1 MSAALTEF
9 SAHAL
14 APFLDDASRACYG
27 ASVQPATRNRLTAL
41 AISLLAIALGLGLAF
56 GWTVVRLLRPD
67 RSPRF
72 TNTAAV
78 LTQIQGLAQLVT
90 VKYVMENVVILE
102 DVRIYGENRVLLV
115 AHGVVKAGV
124 DLSKIER
131 GDIEVDGTNVTI
143 RLPRCTI
150 TDVYLDEDKTQVL
163 EHSTGLLRRFDKDL
177 QQNARREGLD
187 AIRRAARDSG
197 ILDEAQTRAELQ
209 LRLFFNQFGFTEIEF
224 RK

>member
-1 MSAALTEF
+1 M
-9 SAHAL
+9 
-14 APFLDDASRACYG
+14 
-27 ASVQPATRNRLTAL
+27 QPATRNRLTAL

-67 RSPRF
+67 RTPRY

-90 VKYVMENVVILE
+90 VKYVMEKVVILE
-102 DVRIYGENRVLLV
+102 DVRIYGESRVLLV

-209 LRLFFNQFGFTEIEF
+209 LRLFFSQFGFTEIEF

>member
-1 MSAALTEF
+1 M
-9 SAHAL
+9 
-14 APFLDDASRACYG
+14 
-27 ASVQPATRNRLTAL
+27 QPATRNRLTAL
-41 AISLLAIALGLGLAF
+41 AISLLAIALGLGMAF

-90 VKYVMENVVILE
+90 VKYVMEKVVILE

>member
-1 MSAALTEF
+1 M
-9 SAHAL
+9 
-14 APFLDDASRACYG
+14 
-27 ASVQPATRNRLTAL
+27 QPATRNRLTAL

-67 RSPRF
+67 RTPRF

-90 VKYVMENVVILE
+90 VKYVMEKVVILE
-102 DVRIYGENRVLLV
+102 DVRIYGESRVLLI

-124 DLSKIER
+124 DLSQIER
-131 GDIEVDGTNVTI
+131 GDIEVDGTNLTI

-209 LRLFFNQFGFTEIEF
+209 LRLFFSQFGFTEIEF

>member
-1 MSAALTEF
+1 M
-9 SAHAL
+9 
-14 APFLDDASRACYG
+14 
-27 ASVQPATRNRLTAL
+27 QPATRNRLTAL

-67 RSPRF
+67 RTPRY

-78 LTQIQGLAQLVT
+78 LTHIQGLAQLVT
-90 VKYVMENVVILE
+90 VKYVMEKVVILE
-102 DVRIYGENRVLLV
+102 DVRIYGESRVLLV

-209 LRLFFNQFGFTEIEF
+209 LRLFFSQFGFTEIEF

>member
-1 MSAALTEF
+1 M
-9 SAHAL
+9 
-14 APFLDDASRACYG
+14 
-27 ASVQPATRNRLTAL
+27 QPATRNRLTAL

-67 RSPRF
+67 RTPRF

-78 LTQIQGLAQLVT
+78 LTQIQSLAQLVT
-90 VKYVMENVVILE
+90 VKYVMEKVVILE
-102 DVRIYGENRVLLV
+102 DVRIYGESRVLLV

-131 GDIEVDGTNVTI
+131 GDIDVDGTNVII

-197 ILDEAQTRAELQ
+197 ILDEAQIRAELQ
-209 LRLFFNQFGFTEIEF
+209 LRLFFGQFGFTEIEF
-224 RK
+224 RE

>member
-1 MSAALTEF
+1 
-9 SAHAL
+9 
-14 APFLDDASRACYG
+14 
-27 ASVQPATRNRLTAL
+27 VQPATRNRLTAL

-67 RSPRF
+67 RTPRY

-78 LTQIQGLAQLVT
+78 LTHIQGLAQLVT
-90 VKYVMENVVILE
+90 VKYVMEKVVILE
-102 DVRIYGENRVLLV
+102 DVRIYGESRVLLV

-209 LRLFFNQFGFTEIEF
+209 LRLFFSQFGFTEIEF

>member
-1 MSAALTEF
+1 
-9 SAHAL
+9 
-14 APFLDDASRACYG
+14 
-27 ASVQPATRNRLTAL
+27 VQPATRNRLTAL

-67 RSPRF
+67 RTPRY

-90 VKYVMENVVILE
+90 VKYVMEKVVILE
-102 DVRIYGENRVLLV
+102 DVRIYGESRVLLV

-209 LRLFFNQFGFTEIEF
+209 LRLFFSQFGFTEIEF

>member
-1 MSAALTEF
+1 M
-9 SAHAL
+9 
-14 APFLDDASRACYG
+14 
-27 ASVQPATRNRLTAL
+27 QPATRNRLTAL

-90 VKYVMENVVILE
+90 VKYVMEKVVILE
-102 DVRIYGENRVLLV
+102 DVRIYGESRVLLV

>member
-1 MSAALTEF
+1 M
-9 SAHAL
+9 
-14 APFLDDASRACYG
+14 
-27 ASVQPATRNRLTAL
+27 QPATRNRLTAL

-90 VKYVMENVVILE
+90 VKYVMEKVVILE

>member
-1 MSAALTEF
+1 
-9 SAHAL
+9 
-14 APFLDDASRACYG
+14 
-27 ASVQPATRNRLTAL
+27 VQPATRNRLTAL

-90 VKYVMENVVILE
+90 VKYVMEKVVILE